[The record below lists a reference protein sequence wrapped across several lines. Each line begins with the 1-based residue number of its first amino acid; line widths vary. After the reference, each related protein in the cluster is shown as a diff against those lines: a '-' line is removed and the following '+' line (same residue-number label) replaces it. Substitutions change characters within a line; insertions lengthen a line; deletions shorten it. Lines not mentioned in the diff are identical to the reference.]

1 MTFRNVASF
10 VMHRDAPVEV
20 EGIGTLK
27 ADVAYGGM
35 IYCIVDAQGL
45 GFDLARDEARDLV
58 RIGERIKAA
67 AAEQLPS
74 VHPENPGIHTIN
86 QALLAGPIRV
96 EDGVKRSK
104 NTVIVSPG
112 RLDRCPRGTGTA
124 ARLVLLHAQG
134 EIAAGKLYIH
144 ESIID
149 TEFRSR
155 VVETTAVGGV
165 PAMVPEVSGRAWL
178 TGISHYGVDPED
190 PFPEGYRLN
199 DTWFA

>member
-1 MTFRNVASF
+1 
-10 VMHRDAPVEV
+10 MHRDAPVE
-20 EGIGTLK
+20 GIGALK

-35 IYCIVDAQGL
+35 IYCIVDAQGPS
-45 GFDLARDEARDLV
+45 FDLARDEARDLV

-86 QALLAGPIRV
+86 QTLLAGPIRV
-96 EDGVKRSK
+96 EHGVKRSK
-104 NTVIVSPG
+104 NAVVASPG
-112 RLDRCPRGTGTA
+112 RLDRCPCGTGTS
-124 ARLVLLHAQG
+124 ARLALLHAQG
-134 EIAAGKLYIH
+134 EIVTGKLFVL

-155 VVETTAVGGV
+155 VVEATAVGGV
-165 PAMVPEVSGRAWL
+165 PAMVPEVSGRARL